1 MRKGILIGLC
11 FLFLFGVVEGK
22 EGYSVSQ
29 EVHTTKERGYHYIE
43 LDESVLSYAKEDLS
57 DLRLIN
63 KEGVE
68 LPYYIVNAYKTSLRE
83 VPYKIEE
90 KSRQTDLII
99 KSTKPWEFE
108 KVYLY
113 PEEIRGKIL
122 FNRHVS
128 VYLKLENEEEE
139 KRIGDGTLANIDL
152 ENTKRQIIEIPLYRV
167 QTFNKNVEYIRVSIE
182 NEDNPALHFQKSGV
196 NIVQNLHK
204 LVFEANPNES
214 YTLCYGNE
222 KAKKPIYDLESFMF
236 EVEKEEQLKATLGEI
251 HIEDMAKVEE
261 DKSKGVNQSLV
272 NGIIGVVGLIL
283 VMILIKEGKNKLSL

>member
-22 EGYSVSQ
+22 EGYNVSQ
-29 EVHTTKERGYHYIE
+29 EVHTTKASGYHYIE

-63 KEGVE
+63 EKGVE
-68 LPYYIVNAYKTSLRE
+68 LPYYIVNAYKTAIRE
-83 VPYKIEE
+83 VPYEIEE
-90 KSRQTDLII
+90 KSRQTDIII
-99 KSTKPWEFE
+99 KNTKPWEFE

-128 VYLKLENEEEE
+128 VYLKLKNEEEE

-152 ENTKRQIIEIPLYRV
+152 ENTKRQLIEIPLYRV
-167 QTFNKNVEYIRVSIE
+167 QTFNKDVEYMRVTIE
-182 NEDNPALHFQKSGV
+182 NEDNPALHFHKSGV

-204 LVFEANPNES
+204 LVFEANFNES

-222 KAKKPIYDLESFMF
+222 KAQKPIYDLESFML
-236 EVEKEEQLKATLGEI
+236 EVEREKQLKTTLGEV
-251 HIEDMAKVEE
+251 HIEDMTKAEE
-261 DKSKGVNQSLV
+261 DKVKGVNQSLV
-272 NGIIGVVGLIL
+272 NGIIGIVGFIL
-283 VMILIKEGKNKLSL
+283 VIILIKEGKNKLSL